1 MTEPLIAV
9 QHLGIAF
16 PNNRV
21 FKDLNFEIQRGD
33 FLTVIGENG
42 VGKTTLIRSLLGMVK
57 PVAGQIKYYP
67 DRKAIKIGYVPQFR
81 NLDQEYPLTIED
93 FVGLNLKGWR
103 PWLSKAEHRQVDA
116 AMAVTDVKKIRSRPL
131 GMASGG
137 EKQRA
142 YLAQAIVEAP
152 QLLILDESTASLDNE
167 MKYELLELVKNLNQ
181 TNGITVFF
189 VTHDLPLAK
198 QYAKHYLALK
208 PGKQQFGNVADVSI
222 DDLKEAT
229 TSDSNV

>member
-16 PNNRV
+16 PNNQV
-21 FKDLNFEIQRGD
+21 FKDLNFDMQRGD
-33 FLTVIGENG
+33 FLAVIGENG
-42 VGKTTLIRSLLGMVK
+42 VGKTTLIRALLGLVK
-57 PVAGQIKYYP
+57 PVAGQIRYFPNK
-67 DRKAIKIGYVPQFR
+67 KAIKVGYVPQFR

-93 FVGLNLKGWR
+93 FVSLNLRGWR
-103 PWLSKAEHRQVDA
+103 PWLSKAERRQVDTA
-116 AMAVTDVKKIRSRPL
+116 LAVTNLKKIRQRPL

-142 YLAQAIVEAP
+142 YLAQAIVQEP

-167 MKYELLELVKNLNQ
+167 MKYELLDLVENLNQ
-181 TNGITVFF
+181 TSAITVFF

-198 QYAKHYLALK
+198 RYAKHYLALR
-208 PGKQQFGNVADVSI
+208 PGQQEFGQVADMSVEQ
-222 DDLKEAT
+222 LKEA
-229 TSDSNV
+229 SNVSNV

>member
-9 QHLGIAF
+9 EHLGIAF
-16 PNNRV
+16 PNNEV
-21 FKDLNFEIQRGD
+21 FKDLDFQIQRGD

-42 VGKTTLIRSLLGMVK
+42 VGKTTLIRALLGMVK
-57 PVAGQIKYYP
+57 PVRGQIKYYP
-67 DRKAIKIGYVPQFR
+67 NKKAIKVGYVPQFR

-93 FVGLNLKGWR
+93 FVSLNLKGWR
-103 PWLSKAEHRQVDA
+103 PWLSKAEHRQVET
-116 AMAVTDVKKIRSRPL
+116 AMAVTNVKKIRQRPL

-142 YLAQAIVEAP
+142 YLAQAIVEQP

-167 MKYELLELVKNLNQ
+167 MKYELLDLVQNLNQ
-181 TNGITVFF
+181 TSHITVFF

-208 PGKQQFGNVADVSI
+208 PGQQQFGNVADMSVEK
-222 DDLKEAT
+222 LKEVT
-229 TSDSNV
+229 NVSNV

>member
-9 QHLGIAF
+9 QHLGIGF
-16 PNNRV
+16 PNNQV
-21 FKDLNFEIQRGD
+21 FKDLNFNIEQGD

-42 VGKTTLIRSLLGMVK
+42 VGKTTLIRALLGMLK
-57 PVAGQIKYYP
+57 PTAGQIKYYP
-67 DRKAIKIGYVPQFR
+67 NKKAIKIGYVPQFR

-93 FVGLNLKGWR
+93 FVGLNLKGWQ
-103 PWLSKAEHRQVDA
+103 PWLSRAEHRQVA
-116 AMAVTDVKKIRSRPL
+116 TALAVTNLKKLRQRPL

-142 YLAQAIVEAP
+142 YLAQAIVQQP

-167 MKYELLELVKNLNQ
+167 MKNELLDLVHNLNQ
-181 TNGITVFF
+181 TSNITVFF

-208 PGKQQFGNVADVSI
+208 PGHQQFGNIADMSVEQ
-222 DDLKEAT
+222 LKEAT
-229 TSDSNV
+229 NVNV

>member
-9 QHLGIAF
+9 QHLAITF
-16 PNNRV
+16 PNNHV
-21 FKDLNFEIQRGD
+21 FKDLNFDIPTGD

-42 VGKTTLIRSLLGMVK
+42 VGKTTLIRALLGLLK
-57 PVAGQIKYYP
+57 PTAGAINYYP
-67 DRKAIKIGYVPQFR
+67 NKKAIKIGYVPQFR

-103 PWLSKAEHRQVDA
+103 PWLSKAEHRQVMTA
-116 AMAVTDVKKIRSRPL
+116 LAVTNLKKIRQRPL

-142 YLAQAIVEAP
+142 YLAQAIVQQP

-167 MKYELLELVKNLNQ
+167 MKYELLDLVQNLNQ
-181 TNGITVFF
+181 TSQITVLF

-198 QYAKHYLALK
+198 KYGKHYLALR
-208 PGKQQFGNVADVSI
+208 PGQQEYGRVADMSVEQ
-222 DDLKEAT
+222 LKEA
-229 TSDSNV
+229 SDALNV

>member
-9 QHLGIAF
+9 QHLEIAF
-16 PNNRV
+16 PNNQV
-21 FKDLNFEIQRGD
+21 FKDLNFDIQRGD

-42 VGKTTLIRSLLGMVK
+42 VGKTTLIRALLGMVK
-57 PVAGQIKYYP
+57 PAAGQIKYYP
-67 DRKAIKIGYVPQFR
+67 NKKAIRVGYVPQFR

-93 FVGLNLKGWR
+93 FVSLNLRGWH
-103 PWLSKAEHRQVDA
+103 PWLSKAERRQVET
-116 AMAVTDVKKIRSRPL
+116 AMAVTNVKKIRQRPL

-142 YLAQAIVEAP
+142 YLAQAIVEQP

-167 MKYELLELVKNLNQ
+167 MKYELLDLVQNLNQ
-181 TNGITVFF
+181 TSDITVFF

-208 PGKQQFGNVADVSI
+208 PGQQQFGNIADMSVEA
-222 DDLKEAT
+222 LKEVT
-229 TSDSNV
+229 NVSDV

>member
-16 PNNRV
+16 PNNQV
-21 FKDLNFEIQRGD
+21 FKDLNFDMQRGD
-33 FLTVIGENG
+33 FLAVIGENG
-42 VGKTTLIRSLLGMVK
+42 VGKTTLIRALLGLVK
-57 PVAGQIKYYP
+57 PVAGQIRYFPNK
-67 DRKAIKIGYVPQFR
+67 KAIKVGYVPQFR

-93 FVGLNLKGWR
+93 FVSLNLRGWR
-103 PWLSKAEHRQVDA
+103 PWLSKAERRQVDTA
-116 AMAVTDVKKIRSRPL
+116 LAVTNLKKIRHRPL

-142 YLAQAIVEAP
+142 YLAQAIVQEP

-167 MKYELLELVKNLNQ
+167 MKYELLDLVENLNQ
-181 TNGITVFF
+181 TSAITVFF

-198 QYAKHYLALK
+198 RYAKHYLALR
-208 PGKQQFGNVADVSI
+208 PGQQEFGQVADMSVEQ
-222 DDLKEAT
+222 LKEA
-229 TSDSNV
+229 SNVSNV

>member
-9 QHLGIAF
+9 EHLGIAF
-16 PNNRV
+16 PNNEV
-21 FKDLNFEIQRGD
+21 FKDLDFQIQRGD

-42 VGKTTLIRSLLGMVK
+42 VGKTTLIRALLGMVK
-57 PVAGQIKYYP
+57 PVRGQIKYYP
-67 DRKAIKIGYVPQFR
+67 NKKAIKVGYVPQFR

-93 FVGLNLKGWR
+93 FVSLNLKGWR
-103 PWLSKAEHRQVDA
+103 PWLSKAEHRQVET
-116 AMAVTDVKKIRSRPL
+116 AMAVTNVKKIRQRPL

-142 YLAQAIVEAP
+142 YLAQAIVEQP

-167 MKYELLELVKNLNQ
+167 MKYELLDLVQNLNQ
-181 TNGITVFF
+181 TSHITVFF

-208 PGKQQFGNVADVSI
+208 PGQQQFGNVADMSVEQ
-222 DDLKEAT
+222 LKEVT
-229 TSDSNV
+229 NVSNV

>member
-9 QHLGIAF
+9 QHLEISF
-16 PNNRV
+16 PNNQV
-21 FKDLNFEIQRGD
+21 FKDLDFKIQRGD

-42 VGKTTLIRSLLGMVK
+42 VGKTTLIRALLGMLK
-57 PVAGQIKYYP
+57 PSAGQIKYYP
-67 DRKAIKIGYVPQFR
+67 NKAAIKVGYVPQFR

-93 FVGLNLKGWR
+93 FVGLNVRGWL
-103 PWLSKAEHRQVDA
+103 PWLSKAEHQQVQT
-116 AMAVTDVKKIRSRPL
+116 AMAVTNVKKIKQRQL

-142 YLAQAIVEAP
+142 YLAQAIVEQP

-167 MKYELLELVKNLNQ
+167 MKYELLDLVQNLNQ
-181 TNGITVFF
+181 TSDITVVF
-189 VTHDLPLAK
+189 VTHDFPLAK

-208 PGKQQFGNVADVSI
+208 PGYQQFGSI
-222 DDLKEAT
+222 DEMSVAQLKEVT
-229 TSDSNV
+229 NV